1 MNYITEHNNYIKFV
15 LKRLLYSTI
24 FFKISGM
31 TMVMRFAISSA
42 EIGKSQ
48 RSFVCRRNHG
58 IMTYNTRRA
67 APEVILIKP
76 TQRSL

>member
-1 MNYITEHNNYIKFV
+1 MNYITEHNNYIKFA

-48 RSFVCRRNHG
+48 RSFV
-58 IMTYNTRRA
+58 
-67 APEVILIKP
+67 L
-76 TQRSL
+76 

>member
-1 MNYITEHNNYIKFV
+1 MNYITEHNNYIKFA

-48 RSFVCRRNHG
+48 RSFVLWRPLG
-58 IMTYNTRRA
+58 SF
-67 APEVILIKP
+67 V
-76 TQRSL
+76 